1 VTQRLGFLA
10 HELRNSLQ
18 TATMAF
24 TALESGKLSILAKE
38 VEGKVQKGLGD
49 AKETLKDSGRKA

>member
-1 VTQRLGFLA
+1 
-10 HELRNSLQ
+10 
-18 TATMAF
+18 MAF